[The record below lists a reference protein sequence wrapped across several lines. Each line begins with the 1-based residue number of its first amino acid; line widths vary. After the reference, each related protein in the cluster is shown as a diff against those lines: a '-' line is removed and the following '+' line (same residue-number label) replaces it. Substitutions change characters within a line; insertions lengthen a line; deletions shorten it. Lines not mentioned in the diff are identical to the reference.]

1 MTEEEIV
8 PVVIDCGEYMVK
20 AGDLIQS
27 AFVFPPPCQH
37 VPLKAL
43 VPRIHREPFFLTLS
57 VVPDIL
63 EVHTP
68 SLLPSLNSGRTSA
81 MVGMGWKDSYV
92 GDEAFSKAGILTVK
106 KSIDKGKVSSW
117 DDLVTKLF
125 PSFTFPLAFCT
136 TVERKNRRRSFI
148 IPSTMNFE

>member
-8 PVVIDCGEYMVK
+8 PVVIDCGEDMVK

-68 SLLPSLNSGRTSA
+68 SLLPSLNSVNAFPPTGRCLLAQPT
-81 MVGMGWKDSYV
+81 
-92 GDEAFSKAGILTVK
+92 ILT
-106 KSIDKGKVSSW
+106 
-117 DDLVTKLF
+117 
-125 PSFTFPLAFCT
+125 
-136 TVERKNRRRSFI
+136 E
-148 IPSTMNFE
+148 